1 MERSKSEIASL
12 TAKGGIDNEKEVA
25 AKFTNWRNDTD
36 AQQWLKLMMYDLDE
50 IESVEGVYFGKSGYK
65 SDVLVTVVVRIRR
78 KKQEEEIVSIEK
90 IQVKLVS
97 GQNGSNQVERKYVD
111 SYIKQWHMPEGVVN
125 SLKLFCGALPPR
137 EGSRNEKRMYIDE
150 LLETE
155 QNELK
160 DFLEANAVMII
171 SDIMRGRGRFAA
183 EWMLVIH
190 KYQGY
195 KWKLVCIN
203 EAINHYVGDHKAEIT
218 NEGGLRLGNITIQR
232 KGGDG
237 GKITATML
245 QFKAN
250 PLSVF
255 SIPD

>member
-12 TAKGGIDNEKEVA
+12 TAKGGFENENEVA
-25 AKFTNWRNDTD
+25 AKFTNWRNDKD
-36 AQQWLKLMMYDLDE
+36 AQQWLEKMMYNLDE
-50 IESVEGVYFGKSGYK
+50 IESVEGVPFGSRGYK
-65 SDVLVTVVVRIRR
+65 SDVIVTVVVLINRR
-78 KKQEEEIVSIEK
+78 SGNQKITSVEK

-97 GQNGSNQVERKYVD
+97 NQSGSNQVERKYVD

-155 QNELK
+155 QKELK
-160 DFLEANAVMII
+160 DFLEANLVMII

-190 KYQGY
+190 KYKGY

-203 EAINHYVGDHKAEIT
+203 EAINHYVGDHRAEFT
-218 NEGGLRLGNITIQR
+218 NGGGIRLGNITMQR
-232 KGGDG
+232 KGGDN
-237 GKITATML
+237 GKESATML